1 MGKQL
6 YNCFESQS
14 ISIFDII
21 DHENAP
27 NDTDDHNVYNHMH
40 LGVFITSSACMDNIN
55 AAIGGVSLMVNKNAA
70 NVLFEVIKWN
80 ETIKIATFD
89 GDPKTKIIVYYLLR
103 EHYN

>member
-1 MGKQL
+1 
-6 YNCFESQS
+6 
-14 ISIFDII
+14 
-21 DHENAP
+21 
-27 NDTDDHNVYNHMH
+27 
-40 LGVFITSSACMDNIN
+40 MDNIN

-89 GDPKTKIIVYYLLR
+89 GDPKTKIIVYYLPR